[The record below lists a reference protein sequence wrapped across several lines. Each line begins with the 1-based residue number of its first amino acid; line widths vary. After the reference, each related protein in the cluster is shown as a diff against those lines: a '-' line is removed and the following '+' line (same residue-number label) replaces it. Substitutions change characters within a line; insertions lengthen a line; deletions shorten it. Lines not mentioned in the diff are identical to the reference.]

1 ILCQS
6 SWEAKA
12 VYLLRIG
19 DGLFLVLACC
29 NQIHL
34 VQAFISCLVLFLLIC
49 CHLQKL
55 WSRSLLHMMWKCKD
69 NATENKSFAATHYS
83 LRKELSA
90 AQQELR
96 RLQTDMGAIRVIKSN
111 N

>member
-12 VYLLRIG
+12 VYLRFS

-29 NQIHL
+29 NQVHL
-34 VQAFISCLVLFLLIC
+34 VQAFIPCLVLFLSIC
-49 CHLQKL
+49 CHLRKL

-69 NATENKSFAATHYS
+69 LHQRTKVLLHM
-83 LRKELSA
+83 RMELSA
-90 AQQELR
+90 AQQELQ
-96 RLQTDMGAIRVIKSN
+96 RLQTDMGTIRVIKSIN
-111 N
+111 